1 MGEIK
6 KIVANAAVNAEL
18 ENKKLSNETI
28 KMIENCLK
36 TENGSFLFQLYLK
49 TRNETGIESDG
60 FDSAKCSKYCYD
72 NGVLVNNFGIKSLEL
87 LHIVES
93 DSVAY
98 YQSQLVSG
106 NTNYKFSF
114 SVESY
119 LNLHRKLFSGIYP
132 FAGEIRD
139 EFIYKSCKPYIDR
152 KTPFCFPQCI
162 IDNLISVLNEMKLK
176 INAIND
182 RNDLVK
188 YLAYYYGEL
197 NMIHPFREGNGRTL
211 RTYFLLLV
219 NELNK
224 NFSSGS
230 FEIDYSLWNDE
241 DRKNLIKYTIINSI
255 NGDTVG
261 IENCFDKIICYR
273 PNKVRTRVKN

>member
-28 KMIENCLK
+28 KMIEECLK
-36 TENGSFLFQLYLK
+36 TENGSMLFHLYLR
-49 TRNETGIESDG
+49 TRNYSCVENDVVSN
-60 FDSAKCSKYCYD
+60 AKDSKYCYD
-72 NGVLVNNFGIKSLEL
+72 NGVLVNKFGIKSLEL

-98 YQSQLVSG
+98 YQSQVVSG
-106 NTNYKFSF
+106 NTDYRFSF
-114 SVESY
+114 DIDSY
-119 LNLHRKLFSGIYP
+119 LDLHKKLFYGVYS

-139 EFIYKSCKPYIDR
+139 EFIYKSCSPYMNR
-152 KTPFCFPQCI
+152 KTPFCLPQCI
-162 IDNLISVLNEMKLK
+162 KINLSYILNEMKGK
-176 INAIND
+176 IATINN
-182 RNDLVK
+182 RTDLVK

-197 NMIHPFREGNGRTL
+197 NMVHPFREGNGRTL

-224 NFSSGS
+224 YFSSIN
-230 FEIDYSLWNDE
+230 FEIDYSLWSEE
-241 DRKNLIKYTIINSI
+241 DKENLIKCTIINSI

-261 IENCFDKIICYR
+261 IENCFDKVLVCR
-273 PNKVRTRVKN
+273 EKKVRTRGKN

>member
-1 MGEIK
+1 MEEIR

-18 ENKKLSNETI
+18 ENKRLSDETI
-28 KMIENCLK
+28 KMIEDCLK
-36 TENGSFLFQLYLK
+36 TENGSLLFHIYLR
-49 TRNETGIESDG
+49 TRKENCIENDG
-60 FDSAKCSKYCYD
+60 CDSAKGSKYCYD
-72 NGVLVNNFGIKSLEL
+72 NGVLVNRLGIKSLEL

-98 YQSQLVSG
+98 YQSQIVSG
-106 NTNYKFSF
+106 STNYKFSF
-114 SVESY
+114 NIESY
-119 LNLHRKLFSGIYP
+119 LDLHKRLFSGVYP

-139 EFIYKSCKPYIDR
+139 EFIYKSCNPYIDR
-152 KTPFCFPQCI
+152 KTPFCLPQCI
-162 IDNLISVLNEMKLK
+162 KVNLICILNDMKTK
-176 INAIND
+176 INNINN

-219 NELNK
+219 NE
-224 NFSSGS
+224 FSNYCSFGN

-241 DRKNLIKYTIINSI
+241 DKENLIKYTIINSI
-255 NGDTVG
+255 NGDTAG
-261 IENCFDKIICYR
+261 IENCFDKVLVVEDK
-273 PNKVRTRVKN
+273 KVRTR